1 MFRRLSRLAF
11 PALAAGV
18 MCGCRE
24 NLSEPSSPGPDS
36 QGPTI
41 QLVPGSDTTVT
52 GSTLNILVTAR
63 DRSRVQTLWFYV
75 VGGNFGYPPVQAND
89 TVLTVGYAVPLSGF
103 RNASFGF
110 YARAT
115 DLLGNET
122 VTGTVTVLVR

>member
-1 MFRRLSRLAF
+1 
-11 PALAAGV
+11 